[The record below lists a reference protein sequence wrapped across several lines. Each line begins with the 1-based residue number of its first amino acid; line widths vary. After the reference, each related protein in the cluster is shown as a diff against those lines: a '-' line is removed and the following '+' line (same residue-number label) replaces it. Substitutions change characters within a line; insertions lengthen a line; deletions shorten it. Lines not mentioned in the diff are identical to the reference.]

1 MGAIPSVAERNNLDT
16 IPKLIQFWSQTL
28 PDKELFVFY
37 NGDRREAFTC
47 RQVFQLAAKFSGRL
61 RNQYGFQK
69 GDIIIN
75 SLPNSPERVFIDIG
89 IALAGCVSLSGSA
102 MFSDGSD
109 YLTAAHNSGLLA
121 AIVCPNDN
129 NPEWRILKQYIQ
141 GDASSATA
149 VLACDKAPLMRT
161 AILVSRQP
169 TGCRG
174 HFLQELRE
182 STEELFVDAAVLPD
196 DMMIVMT
203 TSGSTGYC
211 KMVPKTHRELI
222 DGCLVAY
229 AQINKQ
235 SRQQWQHNIVYNDRS
250 IGWIAGFPHG
260 TYVFADTRV
269 MLDVFDSQGS
279 KVGADTWAIICR
291 EKVDYAIILPL
302 DLDHLLKHT
311 SFDGTADY
319 KMKLVCSGGQ
329 PIRKNQVLSYM
340 AVAREVATVYGCT
353 EVGFVISIGIVD
365 ENNVKD
371 HFCGQVR
378 PGLEVRVVDDNNKEC
393 PSGTVGTIHV
403 KGRGVFKGYLN
414 RVENP
419 DPKTLTAFT
428 KDGYLNMDDSGYFD
442 EDRNLHVLGRIKD
455 VITLGGTFV
464 YPGWLEPKIAQH
476 PAVTEACVV
485 PVSDPVLF
493 QNVCAIVKLVP
504 GGQLGVE
511 ELREFC
517 HRLFVADGD
526 VEDSCVPK
534 FYLILQDFP
543 ETGTGKID
551 RKRLQ
556 KLAEDK
562 FGSR

>member
-1 MGAIPSVAERNNLDT
+1 MGANASVAERNNLDT
-16 IPKLIQFWSQTL
+16 IPTLIQFWSQTL

-37 NGDRREAFTC
+37 KGDRREAFTC
-47 RQVFQLAAKFSGRL
+47 RQVFQLAARFSGRL

-69 GDIIIN
+69 GDIIMN
-75 SLPNSPERVFIDIG
+75 SLPNSPERVFTDIG
-89 IALAGCVSLSGSA
+89 IALAGCVSLNGST

-109 YLTAAHNSGLLA
+109 YLPAAHNSGLLA
-121 AIVCPNDN
+121 VIACPHDN
-129 NPEWRILKQYIQ
+129 NPAWRILKQYIQ

-169 TGCRG
+169 TGRRG

-182 STEELFVDAAVLPD
+182 STEELFVEAAVQPD
-196 DMMIVMT
+196 DMVNVMT

-211 KMVPKTHRELI
+211 KLVPKTHRELI
-222 DGCLVAY
+222 DAGLDTY
-229 AQINKQ
+229 GQIDKQ
-235 SRQQWQHNIVYNDRS
+235 SRQQWQHNILYNDRP
-250 IGWIAGFPHG
+250 IGWMGGFPFG
-260 TYVFADTRV
+260 TYVCADTRV
-269 MLDVFDSQGS
+269 LLDVFDSQGS

-302 DLDHLLKHT
+302 DLDYLLKHT
-311 SFDGTADY
+311 SFDGAADY
-319 KMKLVCSGGQ
+319 KMKLICCGGQ
-329 PIRKNQVLSYM
+329 PIRKDQFYSYT
-340 AVAREVATVYGCT
+340 AVAREVAAVYGCT
-353 EVGFVISIGIVD
+353 EVSYMSLGIID

-371 HFCGQVR
+371 YFCGQVR
-378 PGLEVRVVDDNNKEC
+378 PGLEVRVVDDNNKDC
-393 PSGTVGTIHV
+393 PPGTVGTIHL

-419 DPKTLTAFT
+419 DPKTLIVFT

-442 EDRNLHVLGRIKD
+442 EDRTLYVLGRLKD
-455 VITLGGTFV
+455 VITIGASFV

-493 QNVCAIVKLVP
+493 QNICAIVKLVP
-504 GGQLGVE
+504 GGQLSEE
-511 ELREFC
+511 ELRAFC
-517 HRLFVADGD
+517 QRIFLLDED
-526 VEDSCVPK
+526 VEGSCVPK

-543 ETGTGKID
+543 ETATGKVD